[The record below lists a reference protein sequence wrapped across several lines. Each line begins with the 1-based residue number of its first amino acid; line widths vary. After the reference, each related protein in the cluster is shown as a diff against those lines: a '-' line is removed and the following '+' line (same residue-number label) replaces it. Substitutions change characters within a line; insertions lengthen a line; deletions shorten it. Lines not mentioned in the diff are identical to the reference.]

1 MQTNLGRV
9 DYRDPARRRW
19 HLNPGPCGP
28 ISKSASKCS
37 TPQSPICMRCIPEAD
52 VMERIAATSDFME
65 TVITI
70 ALYVRE
76 LATRPAD
83 QPVPVVISPN

>member
-1 MQTNLGRV
+1 MQTNLGRAITEIQ
-9 DYRDPARRRW
+9 RDAA
-19 HLNPGPCGP
+19 GT
-28 ISKSASKCS
+28 S
-37 TPQSPICMRCIPEAD
+37 TPDLRSDIEIGLEVLNASINDLHALRPESD
-52 VMERIAATSDFME
+52 VMERISATADFME